1 MKKAFTL
8 IELLLVIV
16 IFGILSMLL
25 FRTMGEMIRTNA
37 RVQQEKIL
45 ATELINIQTTV
56 NNIAEQYPYINREQ
70 YQDLPNSARWF
81 VSELHLTNWSGETLT
96 LQWTWDCAVSW
107 CSLQALINN
116 TESIKLTNSNLTK
129 ISNITF
135 KLLPTQYYTGT
146 QYTSNNFTISTI
158 SAPWFWIFGTLTN
171 HLKNNAPNKVSYTL
185 QHFINLQEPEEKEN
199 QSSNNTQQ
207 TGP

>member
-45 ATELINIQTTV
+45 ATELINIQTTI

-70 YQDLPNSARWF
+70 YQDLPDSAR
-81 VSELHLTNWSGETLT
+81 
-96 LQWTWDCAVSW
+96 
-107 CSLQALINN
+107 
-116 TESIKLTNSNLTK
+116 
-129 ISNITF
+129 
-135 KLLPTQYYTGT
+135 
-146 QYTSNNFTISTI
+146 
-158 SAPWFWIFGTLTN
+158 
-171 HLKNNAPNKVSYTL
+171 
-185 QHFINLQEPEEKEN
+185 
-199 QSSNNTQQ
+199 
-207 TGP
+207 